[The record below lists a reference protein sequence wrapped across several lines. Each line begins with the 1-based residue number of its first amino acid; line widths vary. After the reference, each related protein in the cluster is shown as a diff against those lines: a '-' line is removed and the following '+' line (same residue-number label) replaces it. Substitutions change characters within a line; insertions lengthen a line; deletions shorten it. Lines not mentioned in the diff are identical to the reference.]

1 MHETSKSIARLLHDT
16 RYATRYFISDG
27 IDIGAG
33 EDFLG
38 QYSEFFPLMR
48 SCKHWDLRDGNA
60 EILETVEDQAYNFVY
75 SSHCL
80 EHIQNPRNAIKNWL
94 RVLRRGGHL
103 IVIVPD
109 EDMYEQGV
117 FPSTWNNDHKW
128 TFTTCKRESWSPKSL
143 NISDLAAEFSDIAHL
158 LKLEHLD
165 RTFRYG
171 IDHRFD
177 QTMTP
182 VAECAIELILRKR
195 TEQDVLQ
202 KGRYRP
208 FSESN

>member
-1 MHETSKSIARLLHDT
+1 MHETSKSIIRFLHDT
-16 RYATRYFISDG
+16 RYATRYFIADG

-38 QYSEFFPLMR
+38 QYSELFPLMR

-60 EILETVEDQAYNFVY
+60 EILETVHDQTYNFVY

-94 RVLRRGGHL
+94 RVLRHGGHL
-103 IVIVPD
+103 IVVVPD

-117 FPSTWNNDHKW
+117 FPSTWNDDHKW

-143 NISDLAAEFSDIAHL
+143 NISDLASEFSDISHL

-165 RTFRYG
+165 GTFRYG

-195 TEQDVLQ
+195 TEQDVLR
-202 KGRYRP
+202 KGRYPP
-208 FSESN
+208 FSE